1 MSFAVWAPN
10 ALRVS
15 VVGNF
20 NHWDGRQHPLRV
32 RGSTGVWE
40 IFIPGL
46 REGELYKFEIKGRI
60 TNYLGLKSD
69 PYGFYSELRPKT
81 ASIVYDLDRYTW
93 NDQTW
98 MAERTG
104 APGVPRP
111 AGDLRS
117 SSGLVAAL
125 AGGRPS
131 RPELS
136 RTRRA
141 VGGIRRARWDL
152 RTWN

>member
-1 MSFAVWAPN
+1 MKSWARTLRKSADVRGVSFAVWAPN

-32 RGSTGVWE
+32 RGATGVWE

-46 REGELYKFEIKGRI
+46 REGEIYKFEIKGRYKS
-60 TNYLGLKSD
+60 YLGLKSD
-69 PYGFYSELRPKT
+69 PYGFYAELRPKT
-81 ASIVYDLDRYTW
+81 ASIVYDLNRYAW
-93 NDQTW
+93 NDQTVDGG
-98 MAERTG
+98 ARG
-104 APGVPRP
+104 APGLPRA

-125 AGGRPS
+125 ARK
-131 RPELS
+131 
-136 RTRRA
+136 RA
-141 VGGIRRARWDL
+141 IAS
-152 RTWN
+152 